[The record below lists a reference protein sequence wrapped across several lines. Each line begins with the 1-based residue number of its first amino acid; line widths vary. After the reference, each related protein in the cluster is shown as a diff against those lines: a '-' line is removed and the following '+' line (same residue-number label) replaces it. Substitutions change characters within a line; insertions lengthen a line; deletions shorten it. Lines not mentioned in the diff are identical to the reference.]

1 MGCKSSRLPWYAR
14 VVEGRSKRA
23 LQQSNPAFYRL
34 PALNR
39 AILRVTPTGQLLV
52 AIKVTPTIHR
62 LGSSPLGAVR
72 LVGFSC

>member
-14 VVEGRSKRA
+14 VDEGRSKHA
-23 LQQSNPAFYRL
+23 LQQSAPAFHRL

-52 AIKVTPTIHR
+52 AIKATATIHR
-62 LGSSPLGAVR
+62 LGSLPLGVIR
-72 LVGFSC
+72 VVGFSC